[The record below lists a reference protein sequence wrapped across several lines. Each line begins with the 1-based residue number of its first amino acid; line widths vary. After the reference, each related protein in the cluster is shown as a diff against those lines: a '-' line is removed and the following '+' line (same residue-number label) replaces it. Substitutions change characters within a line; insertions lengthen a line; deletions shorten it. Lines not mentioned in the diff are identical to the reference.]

1 MRNVVGAYRLPYYP
15 EEAQGVC
22 FPETLG
28 LRQFGY

>member
-1 MRNVVGAYRLPYYP
+1 MRNVVSAYRLPYYR

-22 FPETLG
+22 ILEHLA